1 MILVLDTNVVVSA
14 QVFGGTP
21 RILVAEALKRGHLL
35 ATCAEILAEVE
46 EVFQR
51 DHIIQAAEKAGIPPP
66 SIRAYARITSFF
78 PPIPIP
84 PTVRDPDDDIILGCA
99 LAAKAD
105 MVVSGD
111 LDLLD
116 LGSYENIRIMTV
128 SAALQQI
135 ISYS

>member
-21 RILVAEALKRGHLL
+21 RILVAEALKRGHIL
-35 ATCAEILAEVE
+35 ATCAEILAEIE

-51 DHIIQAAEKAGIPPP
+51 KRITQAVEKAGIPPP
-66 SIRAYARITSFF
+66 SILTYARIASLFT
-78 PPIPIP
+78 PIPIP
-84 PTVRDPDDDIILGCA
+84 PTVRDPDDDVVLGCA

-116 LGSYENIRIMTV
+116 LGSYKNIPLLTV
-128 SAALQQI
+128 TAALQKL
-135 ISYS
+135 SNDL

>member
-14 QVFGGTP
+14 QIFGGTP
-21 RILVAEALKRGHLL
+21 RILIAEALKRGHIL
-35 ATCAEILAEVE
+35 ATCAEILAETE

-51 DHIIQAAEKAGIPPP
+51 KRITQAVKKAGIPTP
-66 SIRAYARITSFF
+66 SILAYARITSLFT
-78 PPIPIP
+78 PIPIP
-84 PTVRDPDDDIILGCA
+84 PTVSDPDDDVILGCA

-116 LGSYENIRIMTV
+116 LGNYESIPILTV
-128 SAALQQI
+128 SAAIQKI
-135 ISYS
+135 IT